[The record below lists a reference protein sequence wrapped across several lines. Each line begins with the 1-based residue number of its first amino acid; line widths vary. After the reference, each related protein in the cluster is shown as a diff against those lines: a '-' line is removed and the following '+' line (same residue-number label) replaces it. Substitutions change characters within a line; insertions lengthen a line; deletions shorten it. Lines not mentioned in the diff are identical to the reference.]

1 MEAQCGVQDVSPP
14 GDFLKDGATF
24 SVACS
29 ARTQAVGT
37 VKPSEEGRLGGN
49 GLTKGSNVSS

>member
-1 MEAQCGVQDVSPP
+1 MSPP
-14 GDFLKDGATF
+14 GNFLKDGATF

-49 GLTKGSNVSS
+49 GWTKGSNVSS